1 MKKKSCQEIE
11 KRLSFSDLYPG
22 KKFLEFLSPL
32 PGLMINEP
40 CSIKATGDE
49 WLKSNHQN

>member
-1 MKKKSCQEIE
+1 MKKK
-11 KRLSFSDLYPG
+11 KPARKLRKNLLSVTS

-40 CSIKATGDE
+40 RSTKATGDE
-49 WLKSNHQN
+49 WLKSNH